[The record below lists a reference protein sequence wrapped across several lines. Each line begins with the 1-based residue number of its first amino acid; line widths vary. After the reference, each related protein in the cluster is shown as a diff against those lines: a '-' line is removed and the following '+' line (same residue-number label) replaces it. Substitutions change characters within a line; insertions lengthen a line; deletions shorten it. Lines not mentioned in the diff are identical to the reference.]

1 VSEPVASPQPAVL
14 EDWEPVIGLEIHV
27 QLATQSKAFS
37 PSSTEFGAPPNSL
50 TDPLVLG
57 LPGTLPT
64 FNRRALEL
72 AVRLG
77 VATASKIRARS
88 RFARKHYF
96 YPDLPKGYQ
105 ISQFDEPLCED
116 GALDVL
122 VGTRRMAI
130 RLQRIHLEEDAGKSS
145 HDGATSQLDLNRAGV
160 PLVEVVTA
168 PELASAEEA
177 SEFMRS
183 LHRLVRWLEISEA
196 DMEKGQM
203 RCDANVSV
211 RRRGEDRLGTRTELK
226 NINSFRFVHKAIEH
240 EIARQIRILETGGR
254 VLRETRLWDAVGGVS
269 FPMRSKEE
277 ANDYRYFPDP
287 DLPPLVVDGALMTSV
302 LTSLP
307 ELPGARFERYQS
319 QLGVSADDARTLVS
333 ERALAEYFEA
343 AVAARRPAAALGA
356 RGRAVANWLLTEL
369 LGALNTDDKPVDPA
383 GAPRPG
389 PAGGAVG
396 GPTPRARLS
405 PISDSPL
412 SAKSLAELVDLID
425 DGTISGKIGK
435 EVFEA
440 CFATGTSPAEY
451 VESKGLRQIS
461 NEAELLA
468 VIDQVLTKNAKQA
481 ADYRA
486 GKEGLFGYLV
496 GQVMK
501 ATSGRA
507 NPQLTSDLLLRAL
520 KA

>member
-1 VSEPVASPQPAVL
+1 MPAVL
-14 EDWEPVIGLEIHV
+14 DEWEPVIGLEIHV
-27 QLATQSKAFS
+27 QLATASKAFS
-37 PSSTEFGAPPNSL
+37 PSGVAFGAPPNSL

-57 LPGTLPT
+57 LPGTLPV

-77 VATASKIRARS
+77 VATSSKIRARS

-105 ISQFDEPLCED
+105 ISQYDEPLCED
-116 GALDVL
+116 GAIDVL

-145 HDGATSQLDLNRAGV
+145 HEGATSHLDLNRAGV

-177 SEFMRS
+177 AELMRS
-183 LHRLVRWLEISEA
+183 IHRLVRWLEISEA
-196 DMEKGQM
+196 DMEKGQL

-226 NINSFRFVHKAIEH
+226 NINSFRFVQKAIEH
-240 EIARQIRILETGGR
+240 EILRQIRILETGGR
-254 VLRETRLWDAVGGVS
+254 ILRETRLWDAMGGVS

-287 DLPPLVVDGALMTSV
+287 DLPPLVVDAQIMGAV
-302 LTSLP
+302 LGTLP
-307 ELPGARFERYQS
+307 ELPGPRFERYQRE
-319 QLGVSADDARTLVS
+319 LGVSPDDARTLVS
-333 ERALAEYFEA
+333 ERPLAEYFEA
-343 AVAARRPAAALGA
+343 AVAARRPEAAVGV

-369 LGALNTDDKPVDPA
+369 LGALNGDDKA
-383 GAPRPG
+383 IG
-389 PAGGAVG
+389 
-396 GPTPRARLS
+396 
-405 PISDSPL
+405 DSPL
-412 SAKSLAELVDLID
+412 SPASLAELVDLIE

-435 EVFEA
+435 DVFESCYA
-440 CFATGTSPAEY
+440 SGQSPAAY

-461 NEAELLA
+461 NEAELLK
-468 VIDQVLTKNAKQA
+468 IIEQVLVTCAKQA

-486 GKEGLFGYLV
+486 GKEGLFGFFV

-501 ATSGRA
+501 ATGGRA
-507 NPQLTSDLLLRAL
+507 NPQLTSELMLRAL
-520 KA
+520 KS